1 MRTTANSAWALPAIR
16 SRKWG
21 VGGCHVLSL
30 TVATP
35 CCASMVYIK
44 TNALNDFASIPN
56 PMAANDHPHIPNV
69 EDRYDNNGATA
80 ID

>member
-1 MRTTANSAWALPAIR
+1 
-16 SRKWG
+16 
-21 VGGCHVLSL
+21 
-30 TVATP
+30 
-35 CCASMVYIK
+35 MVYIK